1 MLQETDQSAVRAI
14 VDDII
19 EQIVKT
25 YQPQKIILFGSY
37 ARGTQNQDSDID
49 LLVIKDTQEDFITRI
64 RNVRKSLSCPLPL
77 DILVYTKDEIDKL
90 KDEWFINDILK
101 EGIVV
106 YEQ

>member
-1 MLQETDQSAVRAI
+1 MLQETDRLTI
-14 VDDII
+14 VSNIV
-19 EQIVKT
+19 EQIAKA

-49 LLVIKDTQEDFITRI
+49 LLVIKDTQEDFIARI
-64 RNVRKSLSCPLPL
+64 RNIRKSLLCSLPL
-77 DILVYTKDEIDKL
+77 DILVYTNDEIDKL

>member
-64 RNVRKSLSCPLPL
+64 RNVRKSLLCPLPL